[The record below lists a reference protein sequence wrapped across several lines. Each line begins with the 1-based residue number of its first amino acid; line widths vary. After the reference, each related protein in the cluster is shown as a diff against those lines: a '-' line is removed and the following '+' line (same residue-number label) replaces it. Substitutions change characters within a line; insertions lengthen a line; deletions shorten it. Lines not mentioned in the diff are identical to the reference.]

1 MSAAFQSIWQ
11 LSRLLASG
19 ASTSV
24 ALVREHLDRIERLDG
39 KLHAFVDVYA
49 DEALAAAEGLD
60 RLRGAGVLLSLRLAK
75 GWLIALEFRNAAREG
90 KIVP

>member
-49 DEALAAAEGLD
+49 DEALAAAEGLT
-60 RLRGAGVLLSLRLAK
+60 VC
-75 GWLIALEFRNAAREG
+75 AARACCSG
-90 KIVP
+90 RCTA